1 MNNNKLNKIYTPW
14 QIPFSSID
22 KKDILDNLF
31 INDISASDLKKI
43 RLKHNYYF
51 FMGDNRDNSWD
62 SRFWGF
68 VTDYHILGKPVYSS
82 MLALFSSSLL
92 GMSLQF
98 PNEILGMV
106 SSASILACIGTTL
119 YITKNKNIE
128 DKIIYLF
135 ASLIGLISG
144 GGLVF
149 QAILFTIFIVLLKRY
164 SNDLIESVSI
174 KEEEIN

>member
-1 MNNNKLNKIYTPW
+1 MFEFIAFIFKI
-14 QIPFSSID
+14 
-22 KKDILDNLF
+22 LF
-31 INDISASDLKKI
+31 ATFLGGLVKFKFDVNSDQKNNDI
-43 RLKHNYYF
+43 
-51 FMGDNRDNSWD
+51 
-62 SRFWGF
+62 
-68 VTDYHILGKPVYSS
+68 ILSS
-82 MLALFSSSLL
+82 MLALFSSSML

-164 SNDLIESVSI
+164 SNDLLESVSI

>member
-1 MNNNKLNKIYTPW
+1 MFEFIAFILKI
-14 QIPFSSID
+14 
-22 KKDILDNLF
+22 LF
-31 INDISASDLKKI
+31 ATFLGGLVKFKFDVNSDQKNNDI
-43 RLKHNYYF
+43 
-51 FMGDNRDNSWD
+51 
-62 SRFWGF
+62 
-68 VTDYHILGKPVYSS
+68 ILSS
-82 MLALFSSSLL
+82 MLALFSSSML

>member
-1 MNNNKLNKIYTPW
+1 MFEFIAFILKI
-14 QIPFSSID
+14 
-22 KKDILDNLF
+22 LF
-31 INDISASDLKKI
+31 ATVLGGLVKFKFDVNSDQKNNDI
-43 RLKHNYYF
+43 
-51 FMGDNRDNSWD
+51 
-62 SRFWGF
+62 
-68 VTDYHILGKPVYSS
+68 ILSS
-82 MLALFSSSLL
+82 MLALFSSSML

-164 SNDLIESVSI
+164 SNDLLESVSI

>member
-1 MNNNKLNKIYTPW
+1 MFEFIAFIFKI
-14 QIPFSSID
+14 
-22 KKDILDNLF
+22 LF
-31 INDISASDLKKI
+31 ATFLGGLVKFKFDVNSDQKNNDI
-43 RLKHNYYF
+43 
-51 FMGDNRDNSWD
+51 
-62 SRFWGF
+62 
-68 VTDYHILGKPVYSS
+68 ILSS
-82 MLALFSSSLL
+82 MLALFSSSML

-144 GGLVF
+144 VGLVF
-149 QAILFTIFIVLLKRY
+149 QAISFTIFIILLKRY
-164 SNDLIESVSI
+164 SNDLLESVSI